1 MQHGKEVQAERT
13 KCKAK
18 GAGLKES
25 RSGPGHPAPRAQVEQ
40 GEIYP
45 ETKRN
50 VSGSGKGNGS
60 SQNADH
66 RYLVTP
72 GKGPHLLLGDT
83 VRIVAKR
90 LVVWVV
96 AWSKVLS
103 CSKFLK
109 QNSNVS

>member
-18 GAGLKES
+18 GAELKES
-25 RSGPGHPAPRAQVEQ
+25 RSGPGHPEPRAQVEQ

-50 VSGSGKGNGS
+50 FSGSGKGHGS

-66 RYLVTP
+66 KYLVTS
-72 GKGPHLLLGDT
+72 GKGPHLLLGDKM
-83 VRIVAKR
+83 RIVAKR
-90 LVVWVV
+90 L
-96 AWSKVLS
+96 
-103 CSKFLK
+103 
-109 QNSNVS
+109 